1 MKMNK
6 DVLNIIVTGANG
18 YIGMRLIPKLVENG
32 HRVYCAVRNPE
43 RLSLNPELLKKVK
56 IITIDFLND
65 PKKSSI
71 PNKIDVAYYLI
82 HSMSSKIDRFAKME
96 IDCAKNFN
104 HLIKRTNVK
113 QIIFLSG
120 IINNK
125 NLSKHLES
133 RKNVERILRKNQTK
147 LTVLRAGIIVGS
159 GSASFEIIRDLCEKL
174 PIMITPK
181 WVKTKSQPIAIRNV
195 VEFLTGVLLHPKC
208 IGKSFDIGG
217 SNILT
222 YKEMLYR
229 YAKNRGLKKL
239 IITLPIMTPR
249 LSSYWLYFVTSTSY
263 PLAVNLVKSMKSEVL
278 VKGEK
283 LNEILDV
290 NLYTYDEAIKMAFI
304 KIEQNSVISSWKDS
318 LVSGLIKNELKHYIQ
333 VPKFGILQ
341 DKKVEKNIHP
351 EKTLESLWKI
361 GGDTGWYYANFLW
374 KIRGYL
380 DQLSGGVGLRRGRTH
395 NNKIFTGDS
404 LDFWRVL
411 LADKKNMRLLLFAE
425 MKLPGEAWLEFK
437 IVKDSIIQTATFRPR
452 GLWGRVY
459 WYTLIPFHYFIFRGM
474 LRNLSVK
481 KSSLV
486 NGNKF

>member
-1 MKMNK
+1 MKINK
-6 DVLNIIVTGANG
+6 KVLNILVTGANG

-32 HRVYCAVRNPE
+32 HNVYCAVRNPE
-43 RLSLNPELLKKVK
+43 RLSLNKNLLQKVK
-56 IITIDFLND
+56 ILTIDFLNN
-65 PKKSSI
+65 PKKNSI
-71 PNKIDVAYYLI
+71 PKKIDVAYYLI
-82 HSMSSKIDRFAKME
+82 HSMSSKIDGFLKME

-104 HLIKRTNVK
+104 YLIKRTYAK

-120 IINNK
+120 IVNNK
-125 NLSKHLES
+125 DLSKHLES
-133 RKNVERILRKNQTK
+133 RKKVERILRENQIK

-195 VEFLTGVLLHPKC
+195 IEFLTGVLLHPKC
-208 IGKSFDIGG
+208 IGKAFDIGG
-217 SNILT
+217 LSILT
-222 YKEMLYR
+222 YKEMLYK
-229 YAKNRGLKKL
+229 YAKNRGLKKI
-239 IITLPIMTPR
+239 IITVPIMTPR

-278 VKGEK
+278 VKGDK
-283 LNEILDV
+283 LHKILGIK
-290 NLYTYDEAIKMAFI
+290 LYTYDEAIKMAFI

-318 LVSGLIKNELKHYIQ
+318 LVSGLINNELKNYIQ
-333 VPKFGILQ
+333 VPKFGVLQ
-341 DKKVEKNIHP
+341 DKKIEKNIDP

-395 NNKIFTGDS
+395 SNKIFTGDS

-437 IVKDSIIQTATFRPR
+437 IEKDSIFQTATFRPK
-452 GLWGRVY
+452 GLWGRAY
-459 WYTLIPFHYFIFRGM
+459 WYVLIPFHYFIFRGM
-474 LRNLSVK
+474 LRKLSVK

>member
-1 MKMNK
+1 MNK
-6 DVLNIIVTGANG
+6 KSLNILVTGANG
-18 YIGMRLIPKLVENG
+18 YIGMRLIPKLIENG
-32 HRVYCAVRNPE
+32 HKVYCAVRNPE
-43 RLSLNPELLKKVK
+43 RLSLNRELLKKVQV
-56 IITIDFLND
+56 ITIDFLNNT
-65 PKKSSI
+65 KRKSI
-71 PNKIDVAYYLI
+71 PKEIDVAYYLI
-82 HSMSSKIDRFAKME
+82 HSMSSKIDSFSKME

-104 HLIKRTNVK
+104 YLINQTNAR

-120 IINNK
+120 IVNNE

-133 RKNVERILRKNQTK
+133 RKKVERILRENQIK

-174 PIMITPK
+174 PIMVTPR

-195 VEFLTGVLLHPKC
+195 IEFLTGVLLHPKC
-208 IGKSFDIGG
+208 IGKAFDIGG
-217 SNILT
+217 LSILT
-222 YKEMLYR
+222 YKEMLYG

-263 PLAVNLVKSMKSEVL
+263 PLAVNLVRSMKSEVL
-278 VKGEK
+278 VKGDK
-283 LNEILDV
+283 LHEILDV
-290 NLYTYDEAIKMAFI
+290 KLYTYDEAIKMAFI
-304 KIEQNSVISSWKDS
+304 KIEQNSIISSWKDS
-318 LVSGLIKNELKHYIQ
+318 LISGLINSDLKDYIQ
-333 VPKFGILQ
+333 VPKYGILQ
-341 DKKVEKNIHP
+341 DKKIERNIDS

-361 GGDTGWYYANFLW
+361 GGDTGWYYANYLW

-395 NNKIFTGDS
+395 SNKIFTGDS

-437 IVKDSIIQTATFRPR
+437 IVKDSISQTATFRPK
-452 GLWGRVY
+452 GLWGRIY
-459 WYTLIPFHYFIFRGM
+459 WYALSPFHYFIFRGM
-474 LRNLSVK
+474 LRKLTVK

-486 NGNKF
+486 DRNKL

>member
-6 DVLNIIVTGANG
+6 ELLNILVTGANG

-43 RLSLNPELLKKVK
+43 RLSLNPNILKKVK
-56 IITIDFLND
+56 IITIDFLNI
-65 PKKSSI
+65 PKKNSI
-71 PNKIDVAYYLI
+71 PKEIDIVYYLI
-82 HSMSSKIDRFAKME
+82 HSMSSKIDSFYKME

-104 HLIKRTNVK
+104 HLIRRTYAK

-120 IINNK
+120 IVNNK

-133 RKNVERILRKNQTK
+133 RKNVERILRKNQIK

-195 VEFLTGVLLHPKC
+195 IEFLTGVLLHPKC
-208 IGKSFDIGG
+208 IGKAFDIGG
-217 SNILT
+217 LSVLT

-229 YAKNRGLKKL
+229 YSKNRGLKKL

-278 VKGEK
+278 VKSDK
-283 LNEILDV
+283 LHEILNV

-318 LVSGLIKNELKHYIQ
+318 LVSGLINNELKHYIQ

-341 DKKVEKNIHP
+341 DKKIEKKIHP

-437 IVKDSIIQTATFRPR
+437 IEKDTIIQTATFRPK

-459 WYTLIPFHYFIFRGM
+459 WYALSPFHYFIFKGM
-474 LRNLSVK
+474 LKNLTIKNITSY
-481 KSSLV
+481 
-486 NGNKF
+486 

>member
-32 HRVYCAVRNPE
+32 HKVYCAVRNPE

-159 GSASFEIIRDLCEKL
+159 GSASFEIIRDVCEKL
-174 PIMITPK
+174 PIMTTPK

-217 SNILT
+217 LNILT

-474 LRNLSVK
+474 LRNL
-481 KSSLV
+481 
-486 NGNKF
+486 

>member
-6 DVLNIIVTGANG
+6 EALNVLVTGANG
-18 YIGMRLIPKLVENG
+18 YIGMRLIPKLVDNG
-32 HRVYCAVRNPE
+32 HSVYCAVRNPE
-43 RLSLNPELLKKVK
+43 RLSLNLELLKKVK
-56 IITIDFLND
+56 IITIDFLNT
-65 PKKSSI
+65 PKENPI
-71 PNKIDVAYYLI
+71 PKEIDVVYYLI
-82 HSMSSKIDRFAKME
+82 HSMSSKIDSFSKME

-104 HLIKRTNVK
+104 YLIKGTYAK

-120 IINNK
+120 IVNNK

-133 RKNVERILRKNQTK
+133 RKNVEQILRKNQIK

-174 PIMITPK
+174 PIMVTPK

-195 VEFLTGVLLHPKC
+195 IEFLTGVLLHPDC
-208 IGKSFDIGG
+208 MGKAFDIGG
-217 SNILT
+217 LSILS
-222 YKEMLYR
+222 YKEMLYK

-239 IITLPIMTPR
+239 IITVPIMTPR

-263 PLAVNLVKSMKSEVL
+263 PLAVNLVKSMKSEVI
-278 VKGEK
+278 VKGDELHK
-283 LNEILDV
+283 ILGV
-290 NLYTYDEAIKMAFI
+290 ELYSYDEAINMAFI
-304 KIEQNSVISSWKDS
+304 KIEQNSVVSSWKDS
-318 LVSGLIKNELKHYIQ
+318 LVSGLINNELKEYIQ

-341 DKKVEKNIHP
+341 DKKIEKDIDP
-351 EKTLESLWKI
+351 KKTLESLWKI

-395 NNKIFTGDS
+395 KNKIFTGDS

-437 IVKDSIIQTATFRPR
+437 IEKDIVIQTATFRPK

-459 WYTLIPFHYFIFRGM
+459 WYSLSPFHYFIFRGM
-474 LRNLSVK
+474 LKNLTIK
-481 KSSLV
+481 KSPAI
-486 NGNKF
+486 NRNKF